1 MFSYIK
7 TLQIQFNKK
16 TEVANSAQESSWNL
30 FMQKL
35 QNKNHIATNVVSK
48 YLLVL

>member
-16 TEVANSAQESSWNL
+16 TEVANSAQESSWK
-30 FMQKL
+30 FVYAKTT
-35 QNKNHIATNVVSK
+35 K
-48 YLLVL
+48 